1 MELSDVY
8 LRYRPIEDLLFITRI
23 LKNVRASQI
32 DSQKGREVGRVE
44 FTGGETRDNSRYKGY
59 DNLAHNPGIHGIHDI
74 FGSPTNSYRKPINLK
89 LLEKTYDNTRRNLN
103 KYCVILAT
111 ENTLTTK
118 VTCEFLVNTVLP
130 LICC

>member
-44 FTGGETRDNSRYKGY
+44 FTGGETRDNSRYTWVISVIEKSRQGIQQ
-59 DNLAHNPGIHGIHDI
+59 PGQ
-74 FGSPTNSYRKPINLK
+74 
-89 LLEKTYDNTRRNLN
+89 
-103 KYCVILAT
+103 
-111 ENTLTTK
+111 
-118 VTCEFLVNTVLP
+118 
-130 LICC
+130 